1 MKNKFIPLDCGDDVI
16 LFENDTYKVSKL
28 RELVIRQFIKKW
40 TQEIWT
46 YKTQIKNDLVG
57 SLFGNISV
65 GYDSI
70 PFSEIQLNAVKDCQV
85 LKIDGK
91 GWQKGKLEIRISIY
105 PNTNQ
110 LNNLVLEFYPDEFI
124 ERESP
129 LDEIRK
135 MIESL

>member
-1 MKNKFIPLDCGDDVI
+1 LI
-16 LFENDTYKVSKL
+16 
-28 RELVIRQFIKKW
+28 
-40 TQEIWT
+40 
-46 YKTQIKNDLVG
+46 
-57 SLFGNISV
+57 
-65 GYDSI
+65 
-70 PFSEIQLNAVKDCQV
+70 
-85 LKIDGK
+85 GK

-110 LNNLVLEFYPDEFI
+110 LNNLVVEFYPDEFYPDEFI